1 MLAHPAV
8 IARLLWMVG
17 PGFYSYFA
25 STPSLLVM
33 NPGNAGGIQH
43 GGWLQ
48 PNPMRAWWTQE
59 NGRTFTD
66 SLNVAWQLHDVP
78 PNSGGFVVVP
88 GKTNQPT
95 NRHFHNQQLQ
105 PASDPLLPAPVGY
118 S

>member
-88 GKTNQPT
+88 GQPNQPT
-95 NRHFHNQQLQ
+95 NRSTDRHFQKQQLQ
-105 PASDPLLPAPVGY
+105 SASDPC
-118 S
+118 